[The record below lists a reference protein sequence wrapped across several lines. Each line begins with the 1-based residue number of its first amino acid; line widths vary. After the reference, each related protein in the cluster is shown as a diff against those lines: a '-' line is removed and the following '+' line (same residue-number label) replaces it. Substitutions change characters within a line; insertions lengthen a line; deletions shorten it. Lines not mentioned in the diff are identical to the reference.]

1 MKISHSRPQMVVTTN
16 GAAVDDL
23 AILTSGNPAETAR
36 IALPA
41 SGPLTLTASL
51 SSQIVPGLTGF
62 LNTTLPVGSSV
73 TVTIGAYS
81 ASGQVIALPQGER
94 LCLIFLDP
102 GLAASSAV
110 TLSIAS
116 GLGAGALV
124 DIGELWHAPMIDV
137 PIKKGWRDQE
147 VDKSEGDMSEFSQQ
161 SDRRG
166 QVRRQRTFAVTQI
179 KQADVYGTGNVMS
192 MGFKAL
198 WARLNRRQRAIYIT
212 RWLDDAGVLSPS
224 LIAANAIFGIAKQPP
239 GTAHLSGSWFD
250 PSEIVVDEIPI
261 PA

>member
-1 MKISHSRPQMVVTTN
+1 MKISHSRPQIVWTTN
-16 GAAVDDL
+16 GTAVDDL
-23 AILTSGNPAETAR
+23 AVLSSGNPAETAR
-36 IALPA
+36 IATPVA
-41 SGPLTLTASL
+41 GPLTLTGSLTAS
-51 SSQIVPGLTGF
+51 IVPGLTGF
-62 LNTTLPVGSSV
+62 LNTTLPVGSPV

-81 ASGQVIALPQGER
+81 TTGTVVALPQGER
-94 LCLIFLDP
+94 LFLVMHF

-110 TLSIAS
+110 TLSIES
-116 GLGAGALV
+116 GLGAGTLV
-124 DIGELWHAPMIDV
+124 DIGEAWHAPMSDV

-179 KQADVYGTGNVMS
+179 KEADVYGAGNVMS

-198 WARLNRRQRAIYIT
+198 WARINRRQRAIYIT
-212 RWLDDAGVLSPS
+212 RWLDDAGLLSPG

-239 GTAHLSGSWFD
+239 GTAHLSGKWYD
-250 PSEIVVDEIPI
+250 PSEILVDEIPI
-261 PA
+261 PV

>member
-1 MKISHSRPQMVVTTN
+1 MVITTN
-16 GAAVDDL
+16 GTSVDDL

-36 IALPA
+36 IATPA
-41 SGPLTLTASL
+41 SGPLTLTAAL
-51 SSQIVPGLTGF
+51 SAAIVPGLTGF
-62 LNTTLPVGSSV
+62 LNTTLPVGSTV

-81 ASGQVIALPQGER
+81 TSGQVIALPQGER
-94 LCLIFLDP
+94 LCLIFLAT

-116 GLGAGALV
+116 GLGAGTYV

-137 PIKKGWRDQE
+137 GIKKGWKVQE

-166 QVRRQRTFAVTQI
+166 QVRRQLTIAVTQV
-179 KQADVYGTGNVMS
+179 KQADVYGTGAVLPI
-192 MGFKAL
+192 GFKDL
-198 WARLNRRQRAIYIT
+198 WSRINRRQRAIYIP
-212 RWLDDAGVLSPS
+212 RWLDDAGAVSPS
-224 LIAANAIFGIAKQPP
+224 LLMASAIFGIAKQPP
-239 GTAHLSGSWFD
+239 ATTHLSGSWYD
-250 PSEIVVDEIPI
+250 PSEILIDEIPI